1 MPRAGIPTSPMRT
14 TTESIRVTPRAP
26 RPAGCAAAGLPLR
39 WMAAC
44 CLAMLAIASPGA
56 ARADDSSPRDFIIHT
71 TEQVVAAIKARRQE
85 IKIDP
90 RVAYEISEQVILPRL
105 DFSRVT
111 RWVLGPR
118 WRLASE
124 DQRRRFSEQFRTL
137 LIHTYVSAMIQY
149 TDEIVAKAD
158 SVTYPPVRYSP
169 EDTEVTVRS
178 RIQRENGTVAEVS
191 YRLHRRDGPW
201 KIYDV
206 ALEGVSLV
214 STYRSSFAVQIERNG
229 LDGLIADLTAR
240 NAAAR

>member
-1 MPRAGIPTSPMRT
+1 MRT
-14 TTESIRVTPRAP
+14 TTEFVA
-26 RPAGCAAAGLPLR
+26 RPQVSRHMKGPARRLLVAL
-39 WMAAC
+39 
-44 CLAMLAIASPGA
+44 CLATMVVGVG
-56 ARADDSSPRDFIIHT
+56 RADDVSPRDFIIQT

-85 IKIDP
+85 LKTDP

-118 WRLASE
+118 WRTASE
-124 DQRRRFSEQFRTL
+124 EQRQRFSDQFRTL
-137 LIHTYVSAMIQY
+137 LIHTYVKAMIQY
-149 TDEIVAKAD
+149 TDEILAQAD
-158 SVTYPPVRYSP
+158 KVSYPPVRYGP
-169 EDTEVTVRS
+169 DDTDVTVRS
-178 RIQRENGTVAEVS
+178 RMQRQNGAVAEVS

-214 STYRSSFAVQIERNG
+214 STYRSSFAAQIERNG

-240 NAAAR
+240 NAAAN